1 MTEKVFVDSNV
12 LIYSKDL
19 AVSKKHTQAFEWM
32 EYLWNSRQGRLSF
45 QVLNEFY
52 VAVTRK
58 LKPGLK
64 KELAREEVR
73 DFLAWNPVA
82 IDESILIR
90 SWAVE
95 DRYAL
100 SSWDSLIVAAAELQ
114 GCRYILTEDLQ
125 DGQELFGIRIINPF
139 LRSPQS
145 L

>member
-1 MTEKVFVDSNV
+1 MTEKIFVDSNV
-12 LIYSKDL
+12 LIYSRDL
-19 AVSKKHTQAFEWM
+19 AAPKKQVRALEWM

-52 VAVTRK
+52 ITVTKK

-64 KELAREEVR
+64 KEPAREEIR
-73 DFLAWNPVA
+73 DFLAWNPIV

-90 SWAVE
+90 AWAVE

-100 SSWDSLIVAAAELQ
+100 SSWDSLIVAAAEIQ
-114 GCRYILTEDLQ
+114 RCRYLLTEDLR
-125 DGQELFGIRIINPF
+125 DGQELFDIKVINPF
-139 LRSPQS
+139 LRSPES